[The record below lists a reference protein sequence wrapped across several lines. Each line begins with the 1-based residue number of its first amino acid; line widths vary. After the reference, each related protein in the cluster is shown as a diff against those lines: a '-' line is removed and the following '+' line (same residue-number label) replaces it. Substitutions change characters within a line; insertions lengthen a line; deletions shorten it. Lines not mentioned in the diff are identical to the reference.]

1 MLLVAPCRVLWC
13 CCRSVAIL
21 LLELLLLT
29 TAYMQQCCWLSMSI
43 GGSGGTAVRNK
54 KRRSRGRPPWFG
66 GACLLWPPF
75 VASPQLAV
83 LPYGTYD
90 NQVLCALVYVFCV
103 GAVFFCDRLS
113 FLTCVVYGVRHQSY
127 FFVSPPPPP
136 EALVGYVMTGLQVHF
151 LSRLYANTSLQNTYK
166 YWKGV
171 HDFWV
176 WENNFMHTQ
185 YQGTQYFFTHSINS
199 MYVEFSFTGYRCS
212 TVTYEALQL
221 CTHGY
226 QF

>member
-136 EALVGYVMTGLQVHF
+136 GGPCRIRHDGFANSFFEQVVRKHFTSKHVQVLEGSSRFLGLG
-151 LSRLYANTSLQNTYK
+151 K
-166 YWKGV
+166 
-171 HDFWV
+171 
-176 WENNFMHTQ
+176 
-185 YQGTQYFFTHSINS
+185 
-199 MYVEFSFTGYRCS
+199 
-212 TVTYEALQL
+212 
-221 CTHGY
+221 
-226 QF
+226 